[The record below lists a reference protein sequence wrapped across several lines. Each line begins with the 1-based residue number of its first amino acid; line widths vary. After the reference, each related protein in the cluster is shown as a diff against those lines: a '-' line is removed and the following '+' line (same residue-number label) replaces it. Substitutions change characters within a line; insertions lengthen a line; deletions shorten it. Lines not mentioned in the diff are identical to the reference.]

1 MHQQKWIHNLNKWF
15 RTAVTKSFKISSF
28 LKGHMKSNFS
38 CHFLELLVHHF
49 QIRTQLSQD
58 YWMKQNVIPKSSD
71 SELLNK
77 RKCSSQ
83 LVFLNFRV
91 QADRWTCKHFILFH
105 LQYTKHIYIHR
116 KIKYAQLISQLYTS
130 ERLILFFIP
139 TL

>member
-1 MHQQKWIHNLNKWF
+1 MEVICNSSEYVVLFFYKVLLDVHLMCMYSEITYERLNNNVDRCINRDGFHNINKWF

-28 LKGHMKSNFS
+28 QKEHMKSKLS

-58 YWMKQNVIPKSSD
+58 YWMKENVIPKSTN

-91 QADRWTCKHFILFH
+91 QADR
-105 LQYTKHIYIHR
+105 
-116 KIKYAQLISQLYTS
+116 
-130 ERLILFFIP
+130 
-139 TL
+139 